1 MTESE
6 VYQRELGQ
14 ARGAY
19 VRNEFTG
26 EEEIVMNTEIPY
38 AAFSYKY
45 S

>member
-26 EEEIVMNTEIPY
+26 EEIVMNTEILLR
-38 AAFSYKY
+38 SI
-45 S
+45 

>member
-26 EEEIVMNTEIPY
+26 EEEIVMNTEILLR
-38 AAFSYKY
+38 SI
-45 S
+45 